1 MTTPELL
8 KKLRKLTA
16 DVGSA
21 DKKHIKKLRKVLHK
35 LKSKQ
40 HKLQEELEAST
51 NERDARKLGQE
62 IEVLKLQREKGVV
75 AYKLR
80 KKALKTPDKDTI
92 PKGDKPASL

>member
-8 KKLRKLTA
+8 SKLRKLTD
-16 DVGSA
+16 DVKGV

-40 HKLQEELEAST
+40 HKLKEELEEAT
-51 NERDARKLGQE
+51 AERDQRQLSQE

-75 AYKLR
+75 AYKSL
-80 KKALKTPDKDTI
+80 KKGLKKD
-92 PKGDKPASL
+92 